1 MQITNN
7 MSTVW
12 CNAEY
17 GGALP
22 WLTRVKILLGAA
34 KGLEFLHKQE
44 KPVIYRDFKPSNI
57 LLSSVIR
64 MLRCLFCISIYLLS
78 CQIT

>member
-1 MQITNN
+1 MFG
-7 MSTVW
+7 V
-12 CNAEY
+12 NAEY

-34 KGLEFLHKQE
+34 KGLDFLHKGK

-57 LLSSVIR
+57 LLSSVPSYFLHFNNR
-64 MLRCLFCISIYLLS
+64 YFHVR
-78 CQIT
+78 

>member
-7 MSTVW
+7 MSSVW

-34 KGLEFLHKQE
+34 KGLEFLHKEE

-57 LLSSVIR
+57 LLSSVIKI
-64 MLRCLFCISIYLLS
+64 LLFLSCIYIYLVS
-78 CQIT
+78 R